1 MQTIENFKKV
11 SLLLF
16 IFLGTL
22 HLTTN
27 VFIANDLWVEK
38 SYIINRI
45 LDIPF
50 ILTGLIYALS
60 SLRMKLTD
68 PERKH
73 KTLDILFIIIIM
85 VTLVGLMAI
94 NLFVPTLDILK

>member
-11 SLLLF
+11 ALLLF

-27 VFIANDLWVEK
+27 IFIANDLWVEK

-50 ILTGLIYALS
+50 MLTGLIYALA
-60 SLRMKLTD
+60 SLRLSLTD
-68 PERKH
+68 PDKRH
-73 KTLDILFIIIIM
+73 KGLDILFIIIIM
-85 VTLVGLMAI
+85 VTLIGLMAI
-94 NLFVPTLDILK
+94 NLFVPTLETVQ